1 MPKSVRKTRLSK
13 LERNINEAL
22 NTIPDDVSLETL
34 GSALEVTPWFC
45 TVAPKGGK
53 RKVSVST
60 FPNDSTGEVIVVD
73 FEDTAKV
80 REVAAA
86 LIAAADWMD
95 GGR

>member
-1 MPKSVRKTRLSK
+1 MPKSVKKTRLTK

-34 GSALEVTPWFC
+34 GGILEVTPWFS
-45 TVAPKGGK
+45 TAVPKGGK
-53 RKVSVST
+53 RRVSVSS
-60 FPNDSTGEVIVVD
+60 FSNDSMSEVVVID

-86 LIAAADWMD
+86 LIAAADWID

>member
-1 MPKSVRKTRLSK
+1 MPKSVKKTRLSK
-13 LERNINEAL
+13 LEKNINEAL
-22 NTIPDDVSLETL
+22 NTIPDDVSTETL
-34 GSALEVTPWFC
+34 GCILEVTPWFC
-45 TVAPKGGK
+45 TTVTKGGK
-53 RKVSVST
+53 RRVSVSSSL
-60 FPNDSTGEVIVVD
+60 NDSTGEVVVAD